1 MIDLKIYNGMIFK
14 PGSSQVERIQ
24 EEPGGREL
32 PVQNE
37 KIGTQGSPQV
47 NGKLIVII
55 ESLMYKYPHK
65 LPKNLRL
72 KILENDNISGKS

>member
-37 KIGTQGSPQV
+37 KIGT
-47 NGKLIVII
+47 
-55 ESLMYKYPHK
+55 
-65 LPKNLRL
+65 
-72 KILENDNISGKS
+72 